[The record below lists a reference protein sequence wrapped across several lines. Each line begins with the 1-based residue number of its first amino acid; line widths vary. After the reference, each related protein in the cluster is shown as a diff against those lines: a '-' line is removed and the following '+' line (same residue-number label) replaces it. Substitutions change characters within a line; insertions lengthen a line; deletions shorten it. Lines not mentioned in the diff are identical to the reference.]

1 MFIEFLLTAIL
12 IELTPGP
19 NMGWLA
25 LLGASRG
32 RVAALGAV
40 AGIALGL
47 AIAGAGAAFG
57 VSALIGNTPWVFQA
71 LRWAGALYLLYLSWD
86 AWQQADGIHNGKF
99 NEPIRKYFAQG
110 LVSNILN
117 PKAYLVYAAVLPQFI
132 DMGRELLPQL
142 ALLTGAY
149 VAVATIIHAGIAL
162 LAGSLSGFFV
172 QPEKF
177 QRMSRLFAALL
188 ATVAVWFFY
197 ATGVKS

>member
-1 MFIEFLLTAIL
+1 MFFEFLLTAIL

-19 NMGWLA
+19 NMAWLA

-32 RVAALGAV
+32 RIAALGAV

-47 AIAGAGAAFG
+47 AIAGVAAAFG

-71 LRWAGALYLLYLSWD
+71 LRWAGALYLLYLAWD
-86 AWQQADGIHNGKF
+86 TWKQADGMHNGKF
-99 NEPIRKYFAQG
+99 DEPIVKYFSQG

-132 DMGRELLPQL
+132 DMARELLPQL
-142 ALLTGAY
+142 TLLTTAY
-149 VAVATIIHAGIAL
+149 VVVATTIHSAIAL
-162 LAGSLSGFFV
+162 LAGSLSGFFA

-177 QRMSRLFAALL
+177 RRMSRVFAALL
-188 ATVAVWFFY
+188 AIVAVWFFY